1 MKEWHKNT
9 KKVNPAQ
16 KVLYRV
22 KQNGHPELLTAAWLK
37 LYELLNEYKLIS
49 QKCIDSGKFYSVH
62 LCEAP
67 GGFVSALNHF
77 VINKELNVEVSS

>member
-9 KKVNPAQ
+9 KKTNLAH
-16 KVLYRV
+16 KVLVRV
-22 KQNGHPELLTAAWLK
+22 KQNGHPELLTMAWLK
-37 LYELLNEYKLIS
+37 LYELLNDYKLIS
-49 QKCIDSGKFYSVH
+49 QKCIDSGKLYSVH

-77 VINKELNVEVSS
+77 IINKELNVEVSS